1 MNNARIE
8 QEADLALCQVAIQC
22 PDAIVKTETSEEQ
35 LNQIRTGMGED
46 MTKLLH
52 ESKTQAICFTAEEGV
67 KEAAPVTL
75 SFGYQDT
82 DRKGNRID
90 LYLKENSEM
99 TVVMDYHSSEG
110 TGTAAIQ
117 TKIHAEKNAKLKL
130 IQIERLGEGFDCMN
144 DIGAY
149 CEDGAGVELVQ
160 LIILSLIHI

>member
-22 PDAIVKTETSEEQ
+22 PDAIMKTETSEEQ

-46 MTKLLH
+46 MTKLLQ
-52 ESKTQAICFTAEEGV
+52 ESGTQAICFTAEEGV

-99 TVVMDYHSSEG
+99 TVVMRVL
-110 TGTAAIQ
+110 ALQ
-117 TKIHAEKNAKLKL
+117 
-130 IQIERLGEGFDCMN
+130 QIRQRFTQRRM
-144 DIGAY
+144 
-149 CEDGAGVELVQ
+149 Q
-160 LIILSLIHI
+160 S

>member
-46 MTKLLH
+46 MTKLLQ

-90 LYLKENSEM
+90 LYLK
-99 TVVMDYHSSEG
+99 
-110 TGTAAIQ
+110 
-117 TKIHAEKNAKLKL
+117 
-130 IQIERLGEGFDCMN
+130 
-144 DIGAY
+144 
-149 CEDGAGVELVQ
+149 
-160 LIILSLIHI
+160 